1 MATSKKAA
9 ATVALAAA
17 TAPAKPARPAAE
29 LRVYLTLT
37 DLQAQFSS
45 WMSSPLGARGY
56 VAMQGTHSLLVE
68 IAPGLSI
75 QRVIDLALKAEPSL
89 EPGILAVERQFG
101 VLELHSND
109 GAALE
114 RAGQVILK
122 WMGAKAQDQLRPQLL
137 YSDILEDVTD
147 QHAVLMNRTRQASMV
162 LPGQNMLLME
172 VAPALFGAHMA
183 NEAEKVAPD
192 LTLVECSMIGAS
204 GRMYL
209 TGSMA
214 SLQKAKAHVEQLL
227 AKIPGRGP
235 L

>member
-1 MATSKKAA
+1 MVSNPLKVTNKK
-9 ATVALAAA
+9 TV
-17 TAPAKPARPAAE
+17 KPAAE

-37 DLQAQFSS
+37 DLQRQFSS

-109 GAALE
+109 SAALQ
-114 RAGQVILK
+114 RAGKVILD
-122 WMGAKAQDQLRPQLL
+122 WMGAKAEDQLRPQLL
-137 YSDILEDVTD
+137 YSDILEDITD
-147 QHAVLMNRTRQASMV
+147 QHAVLINRTRQASMV
-162 LPGQNMLLME
+162 LPGESLLLME

-183 NEAEKVAPD
+183 NEAEKIAPD
-192 LTLVECSMIGAS
+192 VTLVECSMIGAS

-209 TGSMA
+209 SGNVA
-214 SLQKAKAHVEQLL
+214 SLTKAKEHVEALL
-227 AKIPGRGP
+227 SKIPGRA
-235 L
+235 

>member
-9 ATVALAAA
+9 A
-17 TAPAKPARPAAE
+17 PARPPAE
-29 LRVYLTLT
+29 LRVCLTLT
-37 DLQAQFSS
+37 DLQPQFSS
-45 WMSSPLGARGY
+45 WMSSPMGARGY

-101 VLELHSND
+101 ILELHSQD
-109 GAALE
+109 RAALE
-114 RAGQVILK
+114 RGGQAILE
-122 WMGAKAQDQLRPQLL
+122 WLGARPEDQLRPQLL
-137 YSDILEDVTD
+137 YSDILENVTD

-162 LPGQNMLLME
+162 LPGQNLLLME

-192 LTLVECSMIGAS
+192 VTLVECSMIGAS

-209 TGSMA
+209 SGSMA
-214 SLQKAKAHVEQLL
+214 SLAKAKAHVEQLL
-227 AKIPGRGP
+227 AEIPGRG
-235 L
+235 

>member
-1 MATSKKAA
+1 MAKAS
-9 ATVALAAA
+9 
-17 TAPAKPARPAAE
+17 PPARPAAE
-29 LRVYLTLT
+29 LRVYLTLS
-37 DLQAQFSS
+37 DLQPQFAS
-45 WMSSPLGARGY
+45 WMSSPVGARGY
-56 VAMQGTHSLLVE
+56 VALQGTHALLVE

-101 VLELHSND
+101 ILELHSHD
-109 GAALE
+109 RAALE
-114 RAGQVILK
+114 RGGQAILN
-122 WMGAKAQDQLRPQLL
+122 WLGAKPQDQLRPQLL
-137 YSDILEDVTD
+137 YSDILENVTD

-183 NEAEKVAPD
+183 NEAEKIAPD

-209 TGSMA
+209 SGSMA
-214 SLQKAKAHVEQLL
+214 SLEKAKAHIEKSLT
-227 AKIPGRGP
+227 AIAGR
-235 L
+235 

>member
-1 MATSKKAA
+1 MATPKK
-9 ATVALAAA
+9 
-17 TAPAKPARPAAE
+17 TAKAAAE

-37 DLQAQFSS
+37 DLQRQFAS
-45 WMSSPLGARGY
+45 WMSSPVGARGY
-56 VAMQGTHSLLVE
+56 VPLQGTNSLLIE

-101 VLELHSND
+101 ILELHSHD
-109 GAALE
+109 RAALE
-114 RAGQVILK
+114 RGGQAILD
-122 WMGAKAQDQLRPQLL
+122 WLGARPEDQLRPQLL
-137 YSDILEDVTD
+137 YSDILENVTD
-147 QHAVLMNRTRQASMV
+147 QHAVLINRTRQASML

-192 LTLVECSMIGAS
+192 VTLVECSMIGAS

-209 TGSMA
+209 SGSVE
-214 SLQKAKAHVEQLL
+214 SLEKAKAHIEKSL
-227 AKIPGRGP
+227 AAIGGRA
-235 L
+235 

>member
-1 MATSKKAA
+1 MATQKK
-9 ATVALAAA
+9 
-17 TAPAKPARPAAE
+17 TAKAAAE

-37 DLQAQFSS
+37 DLQRQFAS
-45 WMSSPLGARGY
+45 WMSSPVGARGY
-56 VAMQGTHSLLVE
+56 VPLQGTNSLLIE

-101 VLELHSND
+101 ILELHSHD
-109 GAALE
+109 RAALE
-114 RAGQVILK
+114 RGGQAILD
-122 WMGAKAQDQLRPQLL
+122 WLGAQPEDQLRPQLL
-137 YSDILEDVTD
+137 YSDILENVTD
-147 QHAVLMNRTRQASMV
+147 QHAVLINRTRQASML

-192 LTLVECSMIGAS
+192 VTLVECSMIGAS

-209 TGSMA
+209 SGSVD
-214 SLQKAKAHVEQLL
+214 SLEKAKAHIEMSLSE
-227 AKIPGRGP
+227 IGGRA
-235 L
+235 

>member
-1 MATSKKAA
+1 MATQKK
-9 ATVALAAA
+9 
-17 TAPAKPARPAAE
+17 TAKAAAE

-37 DLQAQFSS
+37 DLQRQFAS
-45 WMSSPLGARGY
+45 WMSSPVGARGY
-56 VAMQGTHSLLVE
+56 VPLQGTNSLLIE

-101 VLELHSND
+101 ILELHSHD
-109 GAALE
+109 RAALE
-114 RAGQVILK
+114 RGGQAILD
-122 WMGAKAQDQLRPQLL
+122 WLGAKPEDQLRPQLL
-137 YSDILEDVTD
+137 YSDILENVTD
-147 QHAVLMNRTRQASMV
+147 QHAVLINRTRQASML

-192 LTLVECSMIGAS
+192 VTLVECSMIGAS

-209 TGSMA
+209 SGSVE
-214 SLQKAKAHVEQLL
+214 SLEKAKAHIEKSL
-227 AKIPGRGP
+227 AEIGGRS
-235 L
+235 

>member
-1 MATSKKAA
+1 MAISKK
-9 ATVALAAA
+9 V
-17 TAPAKPARPAAE
+17 APATKPAAE

-37 DLQAQFSS
+37 DLQPQFSS

-75 QRVIDLALKAEPSL
+75 QRVIDLALKAE
-89 EPGILAVERQFG
+89 
-101 VLELHSND
+101 LHSND
-109 GAALE
+109 GAAIE
-114 RAGQVILK
+114 RAGKVILD
-122 WMGAKAQDQLRPQLL
+122 WMGAKAEDQLRPHLL

-162 LPGQNMLLME
+162 LPGQNLLLME

-183 NEAEKVAPD
+183 NEAEKIAPD
-192 LTLVECSMIGAS
+192 VTLVECSMIGAS

-209 TGSMA
+209 SGSMA
-214 SLQKAKAHVEQLL
+214 SLTKAKAHVEQLL
-227 AKIPGRGP
+227 AAIPGRG
-235 L
+235 

>member
-9 ATVALAAA
+9 A
-17 TAPAKPARPAAE
+17 PAKPAAE

-37 DLQAQFSS
+37 DLQPQFSS

-56 VAMQGTHSLLVE
+56 VAMQGTHALLVE

-75 QRVIDLALKAEPSL
+75 QRVIDLALKAEPTL

-109 GAALE
+109 GAALK
-114 RAGQVILK
+114 RAGQVILN
-122 WMGAKAQDQLRPQLL
+122 WMGAKAEDQLRPHLL
-137 YSDILEDVTD
+137 YSDILENVTD

-162 LPGQNMLLME
+162 LPGDNMLLME

-183 NEAEKVAPD
+183 KLHQEKPK
-192 LTLVECSMIGAS
+192 
-204 GRMYL
+204 
-209 TGSMA
+209 
-214 SLQKAKAHVEQLL
+214 Q
-227 AKIPGRGP
+227 
-235 L
+235 

>member
-1 MATSKKAA
+1 MATTKKV
-9 ATVALAAA
+9 AT
-17 TAPAKPARPAAE
+17 TRPAAE

-37 DLQAQFSS
+37 DLQPQFSS

-109 GAALE
+109 AGALH
-114 RAGQVILK
+114 RAGQVILD
-122 WMGAKAQDQLRPQLL
+122 WMGAQAEDQLRPQLL
-137 YSDILEDVTD
+137 YSDILENVTD
-147 QHAVLMNRTRQASMV
+147 QHVVLMNRTRQASMV
-162 LPGQNMLLME
+162 LPGQNLLLME

-183 NEAEKVAPD
+183 NEAEKVAAD
-192 LTLVECSMIGAS
+192 VTLVECSMIGAS

-209 TGSMA
+209 SGSVE
-214 SLQKAKAHVEQLL
+214 SLRLAKAHVEQVL
-227 AKIPGRGP
+227 ASIPGR
-235 L
+235 

>member
-1 MATSKKAA
+1 MATQKK
-9 ATVALAAA
+9 
-17 TAPAKPARPAAE
+17 TAKAAAE

-37 DLQAQFSS
+37 DLQRQFAS
-45 WMSSPLGARGY
+45 WMSSPVGARGY
-56 VAMQGTHSLLVE
+56 VPLQGTNSLLIE

-101 VLELHSND
+101 ILELHSHD
-109 GAALE
+109 RAALE
-114 RAGQVILK
+114 RGGQAILD
-122 WMGAKAQDQLRPQLL
+122 WLGAKPEDQLRPQLL
-137 YSDILEDVTD
+137 YSDILENVTD
-147 QHAVLMNRTRQASMV
+147 QHAVLINRTRQASML

-192 LTLVECSMIGAS
+192 VTLVECSMIGAS

-209 TGSMA
+209 SGSVE
-214 SLQKAKAHVEQLL
+214 SLEKAKAHIEKSL
-227 AKIPGRGP
+227 AAIGGRA
-235 L
+235 

>member
-1 MATSKKAA
+1 MATQKK
-9 ATVALAAA
+9 
-17 TAPAKPARPAAE
+17 TAKAAAE

-37 DLQAQFSS
+37 DLQRQFAS
-45 WMSSPLGARGY
+45 WMSSPVGARGY
-56 VAMQGTHSLLVE
+56 VPLQGTNSLLIE

-101 VLELHSND
+101 ILELHSHD
-109 GAALE
+109 RAALE
-114 RAGQVILK
+114 RGGQAILD
-122 WMGAKAQDQLRPQLL
+122 WLGAKPEDQLRPQLL
-137 YSDILEDVTD
+137 YSDILENVTD
-147 QHAVLMNRTRQASMV
+147 QHAVLINRTRQASML

-192 LTLVECSMIGAS
+192 VTLVECSMIGAS

-209 TGSMA
+209 SGSVE
-214 SLQKAKAHVEQLL
+214 SLEKAKAHIEKSL
-227 AKIPGRGP
+227 AAIGGRS
-235 L
+235 

>member
-9 ATVALAAA
+9 S
-17 TAPAKPARPAAE
+17 PARPAAE

-101 VLELHSND
+101 ILELHSQD
-109 GAALE
+109 SAALA
-114 RAGQVILK
+114 RGGQAILD
-122 WMGAKAQDQLRPQLL
+122 WLGAQPQDQLRPQLL
-137 YSDILEDVTD
+137 YSDILENVTD
-147 QHAVLMNRTRQASMV
+147 QHAVLMNRTRQANMV
-162 LPGQNMLLME
+162 LPGQNLLLME

-192 LTLVECSMIGAS
+192 VTLVECSMIGAS

-209 TGSMA
+209 SGSMD
-214 SLQKAKAHVEQLL
+214 SLAKAKAHVEQLL
-227 AKIPGRGP
+227 ARIPGR
-235 L
+235 

>member
-1 MATSKKAA
+1 MAKAS
-9 ATVALAAA
+9 
-17 TAPAKPARPAAE
+17 PPARPAAE
-29 LRVYLTLT
+29 LRVYLTLS
-37 DLQAQFSS
+37 DLQPQFAS
-45 WMSSPLGARGY
+45 WMSSPVGARGY
-56 VAMQGTHSLLVE
+56 VALQGTHALLVE

-101 VLELHSND
+101 ILELHSHD
-109 GAALE
+109 RAALE
-114 RAGQVILK
+114 RGGQAILD
-122 WMGAKAQDQLRPQLL
+122 WLGAQPEDQLRPQLL
-137 YSDILEDVTD
+137 YSDILKNVTD

-183 NEAEKVAPD
+183 NEAEKIAPD

-209 TGSMA
+209 SGSMA
-214 SLQKAKAHVEQLL
+214 SLEKAKAHIEKSLTVI
-227 AKIPGRGP
+227 AGR
-235 L
+235 

>member
-9 ATVALAAA
+9 A
-17 TAPAKPARPAAE
+17 PARPAAE

-37 DLQAQFSS
+37 DLQPQFSS

-109 GAALE
+109 RASLE
-114 RAGQVILK
+114 RAG
-122 WMGAKAQDQLRPQLL
+122 
-137 YSDILEDVTD
+137 
-147 QHAVLMNRTRQASMV
+147 
-162 LPGQNMLLME
+162 
-172 VAPALFGAHMA
+172 
-183 NEAEKVAPD
+183 
-192 LTLVECSMIGAS
+192 
-204 GRMYL
+204 
-209 TGSMA
+209 
-214 SLQKAKAHVEQLL
+214 
-227 AKIPGRGP
+227 
-235 L
+235 

>member
-1 MATSKKAA
+1 MATQKK
-9 ATVALAAA
+9 
-17 TAPAKPARPAAE
+17 TAKAAAE

-37 DLQAQFSS
+37 DLQRQFAS
-45 WMSSPLGARGY
+45 WMSSPVGARGY
-56 VAMQGTHSLLVE
+56 VPLQGTNSLLIE

-101 VLELHSND
+101 ILELHSHD
-109 GAALE
+109 RAALE
-114 RAGQVILK
+114 RGGQAILD
-122 WMGAKAQDQLRPQLL
+122 WLGAQPEDQLRPQLL
-137 YSDILEDVTD
+137 YSDILENVTD
-147 QHAVLMNRTRQASMV
+147 QHAVLINRTRQASML

-192 LTLVECSMIGAS
+192 VTLVECSMIGAS

-209 TGSMA
+209 SGSVQ
-214 SLQKAKAHVEQLL
+214 SLEKAKAHIEKSLSE
-227 AKIPGRGP
+227 IGGRA
-235 L
+235 

>member
-1 MATSKKAA
+1 MATQKK
-9 ATVALAAA
+9 
-17 TAPAKPARPAAE
+17 TAKAAAE

-37 DLQAQFSS
+37 DLQRQFAS
-45 WMSSPLGARGY
+45 WMSSPVGARGY
-56 VAMQGTHSLLVE
+56 VPLQGTNSLLIE

-101 VLELHSND
+101 ILELHSHD
-109 GAALE
+109 RAALE
-114 RAGQVILK
+114 RGGKAILD
-122 WMGAKAQDQLRPQLL
+122 WLGAQPEDQLRPQLL
-137 YSDILEDVTD
+137 YSDIPENVTD
-147 QHAVLMNRTRQASMV
+147 QHAVLINRTRQASML

-192 LTLVECSMIGAS
+192 VTLVECSMIGAS

-209 TGSMA
+209 SGSVD
-214 SLQKAKAHVEQLL
+214 SLEKAKAHIEKSLSE
-227 AKIPGRGP
+227 IGGRA
-235 L
+235 

>member
-1 MATSKKAA
+1 MATQKK
-9 ATVALAAA
+9 
-17 TAPAKPARPAAE
+17 TAKAAAE

-37 DLQAQFSS
+37 DLQRQFAS
-45 WMSSPLGARGY
+45 WMSSPVGARGY
-56 VAMQGTHSLLVE
+56 VPLQGTNSLLIE

-101 VLELHSND
+101 ILELHSHD
-109 GAALE
+109 RAALE
-114 RAGQVILK
+114 RGGQAILD
-122 WMGAKAQDQLRPQLL
+122 WLGAQPEDQLRPQLL
-137 YSDILEDVTD
+137 YSDILENVTD
-147 QHAVLMNRTRQASMV
+147 QHAVLINRTRQASML

-192 LTLVECSMIGAS
+192 VTLVECSMIGAS

-209 TGSMA
+209 SGSVD
-214 SLQKAKAHVEQLL
+214 SLEKAKAHIEKSLSE
-227 AKIPGRGP
+227 IGGRA
-235 L
+235 

>member
-1 MATSKKAA
+1 MATNKK
-9 ATVALAAA
+9 TV
-17 TAPAKPARPAAE
+17 KPAAE

-37 DLQAQFSS
+37 DLQRQFSS

-109 GAALE
+109 SAALE
-114 RAGQVILK
+114 RAGKVILD
-122 WMGAKAQDQLRPQLL
+122 WMGAKAEDQLKPQLL
-137 YSDILEDVTD
+137 YSDIIENITD
-147 QHAVLMNRTRQASMV
+147 QHAVLIDRTRQANMI
-162 LPGQNMLLME
+162 LPGQNLLIME
-172 VAPALFGAHMA
+172 VAPALFGAFMT
-183 NEAEKVAPD
+183 NEAEKVSPD
-192 LTLVECSMIGAS
+192 LSLIECSMIGAS

-209 TGSMA
+209 SGENT
-214 SLQKAKAHVEQLL
+214 SLQRAQAHVEKAL
-227 AKIPGRGP
+227 AQVKGR
-235 L
+235 

>member
-1 MATSKKAA
+1 MATQKK
-9 ATVALAAA
+9 
-17 TAPAKPARPAAE
+17 TAKAAAE

-37 DLQAQFSS
+37 DLQRQFAS
-45 WMSSPLGARGY
+45 WMSSPVGARGY
-56 VAMQGTHSLLVE
+56 VPLQGTNSLLIE

-101 VLELHSND
+101 ILELHSHD
-109 GAALE
+109 RAALE
-114 RAGQVILK
+114 RGGQAILD
-122 WMGAKAQDQLRPQLL
+122 WLCAKPEDQLRPQLL
-137 YSDILEDVTD
+137 YSDILENVTD
-147 QHAVLMNRTRQASMV
+147 QHAVLINRTRQASML

-192 LTLVECSMIGAS
+192 VTLVECSMIGAS

-209 TGSMA
+209 SGSVE
-214 SLQKAKAHVEQLL
+214 SLEKAKAHIEKSL
-227 AKIPGRGP
+227 AEIGGRA
-235 L
+235 

>member
-1 MATSKKAA
+1 MATQKK
-9 ATVALAAA
+9 
-17 TAPAKPARPAAE
+17 TAKAAAE

-37 DLQAQFSS
+37 DLQRQFAS
-45 WMSSPLGARGY
+45 WMSSPVGARGY
-56 VAMQGTHSLLVE
+56 VPLQGTNSLLIE

-101 VLELHSND
+101 ILELHSHD
-109 GAALE
+109 RAALE
-114 RAGQVILK
+114 RGGKAILD
-122 WMGAKAQDQLRPQLL
+122 WLGAQPEDQLRPQLL
-137 YSDILEDVTD
+137 YSDILENVTD
-147 QHAVLMNRTRQASMV
+147 QHAVLINRTRQASML

-192 LTLVECSMIGAS
+192 VTLVECSMIGAS

-209 TGSMA
+209 SGSVD
-214 SLQKAKAHVEQLL
+214 SLEKAKAHIEKSLSE
-227 AKIPGRGP
+227 IGGRA
-235 L
+235 